1 MKTIEVNNMPILLD
15 LRFASSLKNLEKYVT
30 EKTPKYI
37 IRSVLDD
44 LALPKIMASQRT
56 KYYEIFEYDNIV
68 LQRVH
73 KEDGSVIGYLKYENK
88 NITIYNASSF
98 EKEYMLSQYALVYCL
113 RCEQNAIFVH
123 GSSFKYQNKGIILT
137 AKSGTGKSTHRA
149 MWQRLFDIEVINDDK
164 NIVSLKN
171 DRLYLSS
178 SPWSGKHQ
186 IDNNITETLDA
197 IVILY
202 QSKKPKIKHLK
213 LNELLPLLMPS
224 LEALDSKN
232 SKVWQDIFSHILKT
246 PILYFGCNMQDES
259 AYMLE
264 KELNKLWE

>member
-1 MKTIEVNNMPILLD
+1 M
-15 LRFASSLKNLEKYVT
+15 
-30 EKTPKYI
+30 
-37 IRSVLDD
+37 
-44 LALPKIMASQRT
+44 
-56 KYYEIFEYDNIV
+56 
-68 LQRVH
+68 
-73 KEDGSVIGYLKYENK
+73 
-88 NITIYNASSF
+88 
-98 EKEYMLSQYALVYCL
+98 
-113 RCEQNAIFVH
+113 H
-123 GSSFKYQNKGIILT
+123 GSSFKYQNKGVILT

-164 NIVSLKN
+164 NIVSLN
-171 DRLYLSS
+171 QNRLYLSS

-186 IDNNITETLDA
+186 IDNNVRQTLDA

-202 QSKKPKIKHLK
+202 QSKTPEIKHLK

-232 SKVWQDIFSHILKT
+232 SKVWHDIFSHIIKT

-264 KELNKLWE
+264 KELKKLWE

>member
-1 MKTIEVNNMPILLD
+1 MKTIEVNNMPVLLD
-15 LRFASSLKNLEKYVT
+15 LRFELSLKNLEKYVT
-30 EKTPKYI
+30 KKTPKYI

-44 LALPKIMASQRT
+44 LDLPRIMASQRT
-56 KYYEIFEYDNIV
+56 KYYDIFEYDNIV

-73 KEDGSVIGYLKYENK
+73 TEDGILIGYLKYESN

-98 EKEYMLSQYALVYCL
+98 DKEYMLSQYALVYCL
-113 RCEQNAIFVH
+113 RCEQNAIFMH

-164 NIVSLKN
+164 NIVSLN
-171 DRLYLSS
+171 
-178 SPWSGKHQ
+178 Q
-186 IDNNITETLDA
+186 IYNNVRQTLDA

-202 QSKKPKIKHLK
+202 QSKTPEIKHLK

-232 SKVWQDIFSHILKT
+232 SKVWHDIFSHILKT
-246 PILYFGCNMQDES
+246 PILYFGGNMQDES

-264 KELNKLWE
+264 KELKKLWE